1 MKFYCDGTNLSNA
14 ANIVNKAVAINKGIP
29 MLEGI
34 KLNAHGSELTLSA
47 FNQELYIE
55 KTIPAE
61 VLSEGELI
69 VNGKIFTDYSNKIS
83 NRDRVE
89 IEKGIKNKLS
99 FKIGKSFSEINY
111 YDVNNFPN
119 LGEYDENVSVRMKQ
133 TDLKELLERAIF
145 CVSANDN
152 RMLLKSCNIEIK
164 GDKAE
169 AVCLDGFRVGI
180 SRKKPEDIKGNFKC
194 VILGKIITDII
205 KILSDT
211 DDDVIVSKYNNMVIF
226 DLGHTK
232 IRTTTVDGEFYK
244 YENNIPKNVKTEVV
258 IKREEIEEC
267 LNRAGIISRENYY
280 NTVVINIDENVM
292 NIVAESEK
300 GKVDEYIDCNVT
312 GEPLKIC
319 LNNKFLQEAVSRIKE
334 DYVRIKFDG
343 GTRPI
348 IVEKMEGDEFRC
360 VILPV
365 RVV

>member
-14 ANIVNKAVAINKGIP
+14 ANIVSKAIAVNKNIP
-29 MLEGI
+29 ILEGI
-34 KLNAHGSELTLSA
+34 KLNAHGKELTLSA
-47 FNQELYIE
+47 YNQELYIE

-61 VLSEGELI
+61 VLTEGELI

-89 IEKGIKNKLS
+89 IEKGIKNKIS
-99 FKIGKSFSEINY
+99 FKIGKSSSEINY
-111 YDVNNFPN
+111 YEIVNFPD
-119 LGEYDENVSVRMKQ
+119 LGDYNDGVSVRMKQ
-133 TDLKELLERAIF
+133 SELKELLERAIF
-145 CVSANDN
+145 CVSMNDN
-152 RMLLKSCNIEIK
+152 RILLKSCNIEIK
-164 GDKAE
+164 GDKVE

-180 SRKKPEDIKGNFKC
+180 SRKKPEDMKGNFKC
-194 VILGKIITDII
+194 VILGKIVSDVI

-211 DDDVIVSKYNNMVIF
+211 DDDVVVSKYNNMVIF

-244 YENNIPKNVKTEVV
+244 YENNLPKNIKTEVV
-258 IKREEIEEC
+258 VKREEIEEC

-280 NTVVINIDENVM
+280 NTVVINIEENVM

-319 LNNKFLQEAVSRIKE
+319 LNNKFIQEAVARIKE

-348 IVEKMEGDEFRC
+348 IVEKMEGDEYRC